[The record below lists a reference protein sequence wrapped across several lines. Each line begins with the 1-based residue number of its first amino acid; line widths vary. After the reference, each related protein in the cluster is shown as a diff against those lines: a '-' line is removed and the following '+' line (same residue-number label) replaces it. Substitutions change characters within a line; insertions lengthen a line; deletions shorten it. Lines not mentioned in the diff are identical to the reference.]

1 MDHKAILNAIA
12 DYKVIAARLGVHPSS
27 VSRWKRDGI
36 PPEYWPA
43 ISRMARAKH
52 LRGIT
57 LELIQAGSPT
67 YAGHREEEQ
76 PQPVS

>member
-12 DYKVIAARLGVHPSS
+12 DYKIIAARLGVAASS
-27 VSRWKRDGI
+27 VSRWKSEGI
-36 PPEYWPA
+36 PVAYWIP

-57 LELIQAGSPT
+57 LDLIELTSP
-67 YAGHREEEQ
+67 ARGRKERE
-76 PQPVS
+76 PDPVS